1 MMTILEYI
9 KPELVIGAVLILAF
23 FICLGNYATRVDEKR
38 KHIRAN
44 SYWDLV
50 KPLPSSGRGF
60 FISK

>member
-38 KHIRAN
+38 KHKDKHSDRTA
-44 SYWDLV
+44 
-50 KPLPSSGRGF
+50 
-60 FISK
+60 